1 MQNPGE
7 EIARLHDAG
16 VPTGITDGYDPL
28 AGRTIEE
35 FQREFTFRGS
45 DGHLR
50 WDWAGQA
57 PNDGFAAAPSVSD
70 HIPAGH
76 ELDRFGSN
84 GGSFLSDEGAPLSAR
99 GMPPGIAS
107 DYNNFV
113 GTGRPVPDGLPWE
126 VRFGPLKEA
135 FGQPGGANQWVVID
149 TRTGEQ
155 IPVDMLIKKR
165 MISER

>member
-1 MQNPGE
+1 VQPRAHVEGRQPVSAAVNSLQCRQR
-7 EIARLHDAG
+7 IAG
-16 VPTGITDGYDPL
+16 VQPEPVVSL
-28 AGRTIEE
+28 A
-35 FQREFTFRGS
+35 RGVE
-45 DGHLR
+45 
-50 WDWAGQA
+50 
-57 PNDGFAAAPSVSD
+57 AAEPGSD

-113 GTGRPVPDGLPWE
+113 GTGRSVPDGLPWE

-155 IPVDMLIKKR
+155 ISVDMLIKKR